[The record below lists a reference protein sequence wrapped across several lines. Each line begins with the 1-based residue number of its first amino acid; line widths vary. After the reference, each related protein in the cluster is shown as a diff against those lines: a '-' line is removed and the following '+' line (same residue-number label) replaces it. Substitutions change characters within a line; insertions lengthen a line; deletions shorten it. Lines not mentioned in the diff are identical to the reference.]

1 MVMPESVTDAD
12 ADDGEYLTIDS
23 AGYDPSMMLVSFSG
37 TTSQEMVNI
46 CVVGEGYMSTV
57 TAESSVSGKFSGSIR
72 LELSGPAVYQLQAS
86 SIVVTASKQFVV
98 AGSEV
103 QLSLLS
109 ASYDRASG
117 MVSFAGTSDS
127 AMVNLRLTGEGFYS
141 PVTTETTDDG
151 GFTGT
156 LCVGQLSDGAYVLH
170 AKDGSGTDASRQ
182 ISVGQAGISIQSVSY
197 DADTGIVAYS
207 GSSDSGLVNIRVIG
221 GSFVSQVNAETVSS
235 GAFSGSMKVGSLDA
249 GDYNLVASSGG
260 STASFGFSVGYV
272 VIAEITDLYVDYV
285 NWIVQFEGTTGAETL
300 SAHIETEGGVM
311 KTGSVEIDVSSGTFR
326 NGCSIGGFEPGSYR
340 LVIGSSD
347 SQVTKNFVI
356 ATEDDE
362 ITDRIGNTMTG
373 YGRTLVRFSG
383 SVDEYTIPSTVE
395 LVSDDAFEGATIS
408 KFVYDRDLKWDITMN
423 NRYPFEGCGVTSI
436 DISEGVTVIPD
447 YLFAKTSVSSI
458 AIPSTVETIG
468 VKSFYACSALES
480 VTVVDGNRLTLIDS
494 YAFCGGDVN
503 SRRISAVTF
512 GSSYDGYA
520 CDIGFGAFF
529 LCDSLE
535 TVVLHDGFNLRSIG
549 NVAFTKYAT
558 ADEQRGIIN
567 FNSNSG
573 ILIPKEVEE
582 IGWMA
587 FSTAA
592 GGVSPSTE
600 PGKNTYMYGSPQT
613 KFLRLNGSSTTISFE
628 EGSVLVTIEERTFAG
643 YPADSIDLSNCGLLE
658 TIKTSA
664 FENCL
669 SSSSKL
675 VLSDSIEEM
684 YSAFKLSSGTEY
696 RFMDIEIPASVEVCI
711 NAFDGLSKTVRAA
724 SGSQLREY
732 AGSRND
738 ESTDLTACTCLE
750 TVKSAGKV
758 KMNPGVYHLSGNTYD
773 ESMNVINGG
782 WATPKPVAITSNVN
796 IVGWE
801 VVDFATSISCASDNP
816 YIHIEENVLYFDTDG
831 THIVLKNLADGNV
844 VLIDGS
850 IVRDES
856 LTDGVTGIIL
866 KGSATFSSESLTDCR
881 GLEDIRYMAVQDNI
895 DDLIEALAEMKNRPT
910 VTVDGFLGASII
922 EKLSR
927 WTEVRQGYEMDSAWI
942 LLNSKIDG
950 GYLVYSSTEA
960 GVITVST
967 EADLSRYVLECDG
980 VEATLED
987 GTIRIS
993 SIVADA
999 PEQTITVALNPVYR
1013 THVALVLDYNGGT
1026 TADGKTSGTVS
1037 VLVGTRFGDV
1047 EFPDVRYDLHDLTG
1061 WTLRNGTVMS
1071 GDLEIDSGMSL
1082 IAVWTERSPK
1092 VFLDCAH
1099 VDVYSGQD
1107 LYSGGMVEKGASL
1120 TLTCTPHE
1128 GYEVLGWIVDGECSA
1143 TDSFT
1148 LTSIEHDVYI
1158 GFSLRFYS
1166 SSSGLIAVSDRG
1178 LPTTAES
1185 SVLVMVSEL
1194 GGEVDMLKS
1203 IWTGIDSVPL
1213 IVDGYIYFR
1222 AGGGL
1227 YKAESDTGYIVA
1239 SVPSVENS
1247 DFYHRIAYGD
1257 GVIVDSLTGKAY
1269 DLDLNQ
1275 IFVLSFMV
1283 GDMDYYDGYFYSS
1296 GSAVYR
1302 FSSADDDPNST
1313 SERKTPELIGTM
1325 DHVYSNYGYS
1335 NSVFVGDY
1343 LYRVHAAGASRG
1355 IAAMDLTSGK
1365 TSVYVFRSMDYMYID
1380 DGWISYNAGYLY
1392 LTGYTSG
1399 LFGAQAKTADSGF
1412 AYVKVDGLTFDAST
1426 EGYYEFSGKTSW
1438 ASQVLFWD
1446 DKAYVSCGMTLYV
1459 FDVVNGVIQSSTVR
1473 TATMTSGHGSISM
1486 DVSRYDEDGSVY
1498 IYQIP
1503 YASTAIA
1510 SMSIVEDKNGVL
1522 TYVNVSGLPANYN
1535 SQTVRPDID
1544 GRVVWYNDTGH
1555 IFTYTTPEK
1564 NNYYFYVSDG
1574 TTSTWYKSSGAT
1586 AADAL
1591 KALGSDV
1598 ARLDSA
1604 NALASVWG
1612 SSNAD
1617 GWKLSML
1624 KLESL
1629 GKQYS
1634 WTSLDNLYD
1643 KANDTNHYYAILKDC
1658 DVPSAGTEFTYIG
1671 DGGKQATYKFADNI
1685 GDRSL
1690 VGKTLISGTDISV
1703 IRFYSGETEIEDS
1716 ALIGVPG
1723 STVRGSFPIIYKS
1736 GWIGIWEDSDG
1747 DIAKLP
1753 ETFPEGGASYCITWF
1768 ESYDL
1773 NISCEKSGSISH
1785 FTIKT
1790 GRSTDGDDLKGA
1802 RILLI
1807 AGYDSGGFVNKIS
1820 NELSFGSHGES
1831 EATIGVSNQGLVSV
1845 HAYVVSGALTGA
1857 FERYGECSYGAY
1869 EETTG

>member
-1 MVMPESVTDAD
+1 MIVPASETDAD
-12 ADDGEYLTIDS
+12 AGDGEYLTIDS
-23 AGYDPSMMLVSFSG
+23 AGYDPSTKLVSFSG

-46 CVVGEGYMSTV
+46 GVVGDGYMSPV
-57 TAESSVSGKFSGSIR
+57 TSESSISGQFSGSIG
-72 LELSGPAVYQLQAS
+72 LELSGPAVYQLQVS
-86 SIVVTASKQFVV
+86 SIGVTASTQFVV

-103 QLSLLS
+103 QLSILS
-109 ASYDRASG
+109 ASYDPAAG

-127 AMVNLRLTGEGFYS
+127 AMVNLRLTGEGGFCS
-141 PVTTETTDDG
+141 PVTAETTDND

-156 LCVGQLSDGAYVLH
+156 LYVGQLPSGAYVLH
-170 AKDGSGTDASRQ
+170 AKDGEGVDASRQ
-182 ISVGQAGISIQSVSY
+182 ISVGQAGVSIQSVSY
-197 DADTGIVAYS
+197 DADMGIVAYS

-235 GAFSGSMKVGSLDA
+235 GTFSGSMKVGSLDA

-260 STASFGFSVGYV
+260 STASFGFSVESV
-272 VIAEITDLYVDYV
+272 VIAKITDLYVDYAS
-285 NWIVQFEGTTGAETL
+285 WTVQFEGTAVAETL
-300 SAHIETEGGVM
+300 SANIETDGCVT
-311 KTGSVEIDVSSGTFR
+311 KTESVAIAASSGTFK
-326 NGCSIGGFEPGSYR
+326 GSFKIGGFEPGTYR
-340 LVIGSSD
+340 LVIGSSGIE
-347 SQVTKNFVI
+347 VAKEFVI

-362 ITDRIGNTMTG
+362 ITDRIGNVMTG
-373 YGRTLVRFSG
+373 YGRTLVRFTG

-395 LVSDDAFEGATIS
+395 LVSNNAFKGATIS
-408 KFVYDRDLKWDITMN
+408 KFVYDRDLGWDIAVES
-423 NRYPFEGCGVTSI
+423 RYPFEGCGVTSI
-436 DISEGVTVIPD
+436 DLREGVTTIPD
-447 YLFAKTSVSSI
+447 YLFAKTSIASI
-458 AIPSTVETIG
+458 SIPSTVETIG
-468 VKSFYACSALES
+468 VKSFYACSDLLS
-480 VTVVDGNRLTLIDS
+480 VTVADNNRLTLIDS
-494 YAFCGGDVN
+494 YAFCGGEMQKRKL
-503 SRRISAVTF
+503 STVTF

-520 CDIGFGAFF
+520 CDVGLGAFF

-535 TVVLHDGFNLRSIG
+535 SVVLHDGFNLRSIG
-549 NVAFTKYAT
+549 NVAFAKY
-558 ADEQRGIIN
+558 DVGNGLRNIIN
-567 FNSNSG
+567 FNSKSG

-582 IGWMA
+582 IGWLA
-587 FSTAA
+587 FSTTSSA
-592 GGVSPSTE
+592 SPSTE
-600 PGKNTYMYGSPQT
+600 PGKNTYMYDSPVSGGT
-613 KFLRLNGSSTTISFE
+613 SRLNGSGAIISFE
-628 EGSVLVTIEERTFAG
+628 KGSVLGTICERTFAG
-643 YPADSIDLSNCGLLE
+643 YPADIIDLSNCGSLK
-658 TIKTSA
+658 TIKTRA
-664 FENCL
+664 FANCL
-669 SSSSKL
+669 SKESKL

-684 YSAFKLSSGTEY
+684 YSAFILTSGTDF
-696 RFMDIEIPASVEVCI
+696 RFMDIEIPASVRIC
-711 NAFDGLSKTVRAA
+711 NQAFGSLSKTVKAA

-732 AGSRND
+732 TGSESD
-738 ESTDLTACTCLE
+738 ESTDLTECAYLE
-750 TVKSAGKV
+750 TVKHAGNV
-758 KMNPGVYHLSGNTYD
+758 KLNPGVYHLDGNKYD
-773 ESMNVINGG
+773 ASMNVINGG
-782 WATPKPVAITSNVN
+782 WATPMAIEIGSDVR

-801 VVDFATSISCASDNP
+801 VLDHATSISCASDNP
-816 YIHIEENVLYFDTDG
+816 YIHIEEGVLYFDNG
-831 THIVLKNLADGNV
+831 STHIVLRNLVDGDV
-844 VLIDGS
+844 VLMDGS
-850 IVRDES
+850 VVEDES

-866 KGSATFSSESLTDCR
+866 KGSTTFSSESLSGCG
-881 GLEDIRYMAVQDNI
+881 GLEDVRYTLVPDDV
-895 DDLIEALAEMKNRPT
+895 DDLIEALAEMKKRPT
-910 VTVDGFLGASII
+910 VTVNGFLDASIV

-927 WTEVRQGYEMDSAWI
+927 WTEVRQGYEMDSTWI

-950 GYLVYSSTEA
+950 GYLAYSLTEA
-960 GVITVST
+960 GVISVST
-967 EADLSRYVLECDG
+967 DADLSRYVLECDG
-980 VEATLED
+980 VKATLEG

-993 SIVADA
+993 SVDADA
-999 PEQTITVALNPVYR
+999 PEPTITVALNPVYR

-1026 TADGKTSGTVS
+1026 TTDGKTSGTVS

-1061 WTLRNGTVMS
+1061 WTSRDGTVIS

-1082 IAVWTERSPK
+1082 TAVWTERSPK

-1099 VDVYSGQD
+1099 VDVYSGQG
-1107 LYSGGMVEKGASL
+1107 LYSGGTVEKGASL

-1128 GYEVLGWIVDGECSA
+1128 GYEVLGWIVDGKCST
-1143 TDSFT
+1143 TDSLT
-1148 LTSIEHDVYI
+1148 LTGIEHDVYI

-1178 LPTTAES
+1178 LPTAAES
-1185 SVLVMVSEL
+1185 SDLVMVSEL

-1239 SVPSVENS
+1239 SVSSVENS

-1302 FSSADDDPNST
+1302 FSSADDDPTST

-1325 DHVYSNYGYS
+1325 DHVYSSYGYS
-1335 NSVFVGDY
+1335 SSVFVGDY
-1343 LYRVHAAGASRG
+1343 LYRVHAAGAGRG
-1355 IAAMDLTSGK
+1355 IAAMDLTSGE
-1365 TSVYVFRSMDYMYID
+1365 TSVYVFKNMDYMYID

-1392 LTGYTSG
+1392 LTGYTTG

-1412 AYVKVDGLTFDAST
+1412 AYVKVDGLTFYAST
-1426 EGYYEFSGKTSW
+1426 EGYYEFSGKKSW
-1438 ASQVLFWD
+1438 ASQILFWD

-1459 FDVVNGVIQSSTVR
+1459 FDVVNGVIQKDSVR

-1544 GRVVWYNDTGH
+1544 GRMVWYNDTGH

-1564 NNYYFYVSDG
+1564 NNYYFYISDG

-1591 KALGSDV
+1591 KALGSDIV
-1598 ARLDSA
+1598 RLDSA

-1624 KLESL
+1624 KPGSL
-1629 GKQYS
+1629 GEQYS

-1643 KANDTNHYYAILKDC
+1643 AANDTNHYYAILNSC
-1658 DVPSAGTEFTYIG
+1658 DVPSAGTQFTYIKNNG
-1671 DGGKQATYKFADNI
+1671 EEATYAFADNI
-1685 GDRSL
+1685 GDRTV
-1690 VGKTLISGTDISV
+1690 VGKTLVSGTEISI
-1703 IRFYSGETEIEDS
+1703 IRFYSGDVEIEDS

-1723 STVRGSFPIIYKS
+1723 STVRGSFPSIYQIGWVRNWVDSS
-1736 GWIGIWEDSDG
+1736 GNT
-1747 DIAKLP
+1747 AKLP
-1753 ETFPEGGASYCITWF
+1753 ETFPENGVSFYITWVQPYKM
-1768 ESYDL
+1768 E
-1773 NISCEKSGSISH
+1773 ISCEGSGSLSDFKIE
-1785 FTIKT
+1785 T
-1790 GRSTDGDDLKGA
+1790 GRDADADNLKGA

-1807 AGYDSGGFVNKIS
+1807 AGYDSGTFVNKIS
-1820 NELSFGSHGES
+1820 NELSFSSFGKS
-1831 EATIGVSNQGLVSV
+1831 EATVSVSSQGLVSV
-1845 HAYVVSGALTGA
+1845 HAYLISGTPLDV
-1857 FERYGECSYGAY
+1857 FEIYGQCSY
-1869 EETTG
+1869 EVTTG

>member
-1 MVMPESVTDAD
+1 MSSRGSLIRASLLLLLAVALAFVVTPASVTDAD
-12 ADDGEYLTIDS
+12 VGDGEYLTIDS
-23 AGYDPSMMLVSFSG
+23 AGYDSSTMLVSFSG
-37 TTSQEMVNI
+37 TTSQ
-46 CVVGEGYMSTV
+46 
-57 TAESSVSGKFSGSIR
+57 K
-72 LELSGPAVYQLQAS
+72 
-86 SIVVTASKQFVV
+86 
-98 AGSEV
+98 
-103 QLSLLS
+103 
-109 ASYDRASG
+109 
-117 MVSFAGTSDS
+117 
-127 AMVNLRLTGEGFYS
+127 MVNLRLIGEGFYS
-141 PVTTETTDDG
+141 PVTAVSTDDD

-156 LCVGQLSDGAYVLH
+156 LYVGQLSDGTYVLH

-260 STASFGFSVGYV
+260 STASFGFSVESAA
-272 VIAEITDLYVDYV
+272 IAKITDLYVDYV
-285 NWIVQFEGTTGAETL
+285 NRTVQFEGTTGVEAL
-300 SAHIETEGGVM
+300 SAHIETDEGIA
-311 KTGSVEIDVSSGTFR
+311 KTGSVSIDVSSGTFR
-326 NGCSIGGFEPGSYR
+326 GNCSIRGFEPGSYR

-347 SQVTKNFVI
+347 SQVTKDFVI

-362 ITDRIGNTMTG
+362 ITDRIGNVMTG

-395 LVSDDAFEGATIS
+395 LVSDNAFRGATIS
-408 KFVYDRDLKWDITMN
+408 KFVYDRDLKWDITAN
-423 NRYPFEGCGVTSI
+423 SRYPFEGCGVTSI
-436 DISEGVTVIPD
+436 DISEGVTVIPN
-447 YLFAKTSVSSI
+447 YLFAKTSITSI
-458 AIPSTVETIG
+458 EIPSTVETIG
-468 VKSFYACSALES
+468 VKSFYACSVLGS
-480 VTVVDGNRLTLIDS
+480 VTVADNNRLTLIDS
-494 YAFCGGDVN
+494 YAFCGGDRN
-503 SRRISAVTF
+503 SRKLSTVTF

-529 LCDSLE
+529 LCDSLG
-535 TVVLHDGFNLRSIG
+535 TVVLHDGFNLKSIG
-549 NVAFTKYAT
+549 NVAFTKYAM
-558 ADEQRGIIN
+558 ADGQCGIIN
-567 FNSNSG
+567 FNSKSG

-587 FSTAA
+587 FSTTD
-592 GGVSPSTE
+592 GVSPSTE
-600 PGKNTYMYGSPQT
+600 PGKNTYKYNFPQARSWSMTGS
-613 KFLRLNGSSTTISFE
+613 GATISFE
-628 EGSVLVTIEERTFAG
+628 AESMLVTIEEATFAG
-643 YPADSIDLSNCGLLE
+643 YSVDCIDLSNCGLLK
-658 TIKTSA
+658 TIKNLA
-664 FENCL
+664 FANCL
-669 SSSSKL
+669 SSSSQL
-675 VLSDSIEEM
+675 VLSNSIEEM
-684 YSAFKLSSGTEY
+684 YSAFSLSSGTEF
-696 RFMDIEIPASVEVCI
+696 RFMDIKIPASVRIC
-711 NAFDGLSKTVRAA
+711 NQAFKGLSKQVMAA
-724 SGSQLREY
+724 PGSQLREY
-732 AGSRND
+732 IGNQDD
-738 ESTDLTACTCLE
+738 ESTDLTACTHLE
-750 TVKSAGKV
+750 TVKKAGKV
-758 KMNPGVYHLSGNTYD
+758 KLNPGVYHLSNNTYD

-782 WATPKPVAITSNVN
+782 WVTPAAIEITSDVN

-801 VVDFATSISCASDNP
+801 VVDTATSISCSSDNP
-816 YIHIEENVLYFDTDG
+816 YIHIEENVLYFDTNG
-831 THIVLKNLADGNV
+831 THIVLKNLADGDV
-844 VLIDGS
+844 ALIDDS
-850 IVRDES
+850 VVRDES
-856 LTDGVTGIIL
+856 LTDGVTGIVL
-866 KGSATFSSESLTDCR
+866 KGGATFSSESLTDCG
-881 GLEDIRYMAVQDNI
+881 GLEDIRYMAVPDDF

-910 VTVDGFLGASII
+910 LTVNGFLDASVV

-927 WTEVRQGYEMDSAWI
+927 WTEVRQGYEMDSTWI

-950 GYLVYSSTEA
+950 GYLSYSSTEA
-960 GVITVST
+960 GVISVST
-967 EADLSRYVLECDG
+967 DADLSRYVLECDG

-993 SIVADA
+993 SVDADI
-999 PEQTITVALNPVYR
+999 PEPTITVALNPVYR

-1026 TADGKTSGTVS
+1026 TTDGETTGTVS

-1047 EFPDVRYDLHDLTG
+1047 EFPDVRYDLHDLIG
-1061 WTLRNGTVMS
+1061 WTSRDGDVIS
-1071 GDLEIDSGMSL
+1071 GYLEIDSGMSL
-1082 IAVWTERSPK
+1082 TAVWTERSPK

-1099 VDVYSGQD
+1099 VDVYSGQG
-1107 LYSGGMVEKGASL
+1107 LYSGGTVEKGASL

-1128 GYEVLGWIVDGECSA
+1128 GYEVLGWIVNGECSA
-1143 TDSFT
+1143 TDSCT
-1148 LTSIEHDVYI
+1148 LTGIEHDVYI

-1166 SSSGLIAVSDRG
+1166 SSSGLIAISDRG

-1185 SVLVMVSEL
+1185 SDLVMVSEL

-1283 GDMDYYDGYFYSS
+1283 GNMDYHDGYFYSS

-1302 FSSADDDPNST
+1302 FSSADDDPTLT
-1313 SERKTPELIGTM
+1313 SERKTPELVGTM
-1325 DHVYSNYGYS
+1325 DHVYSSYGYS
-1335 NSVFVGDY
+1335 SSVFVGDY
-1343 LYRVHAAGASRG
+1343 LYRVHAAGAGRG
-1355 IAAMDLTSGK
+1355 IAAMDLTSGE
-1365 TSVYVFRSMDYMYID
+1365 TSVYVFKNMNYMYID
-1380 DGWISYNAGYLY
+1380 DGWISYNSGYLY
-1392 LTGYTSG
+1392 LTGYTTG

-1412 AYVKVDGLTFDAST
+1412 AYVKVDGLKFDAGT

-1438 ASQVLFWD
+1438 ASQILFWD
-1446 DKAYVSCGMTLYV
+1446 NKAYVSCGMTLYV
-1459 FDVVNGVIQSSTVR
+1459 FDVENGVIQSNTVR

-1503 YASTAIA
+1503 YASTATA

-1544 GRVVWYNDTGH
+1544 GRMVWYNDTGH

-1591 KALGSDV
+1591 KALGSDIV
-1598 ARLDSA
+1598 RLDSA
-1604 NALASVWG
+1604 NALASIWG

-1617 GWKLSML
+1617 GWTLSML

-1634 WTSLDNLYD
+1634 WISLDNLYD
-1643 KANDTNHYYAILKDC
+1643 KANDTNHYYAILNGC
-1658 DVPSAGTEFTYIG
+1658 NVPDAGTQFTYIG
-1671 DGGKQATYKFADNI
+1671 DDGNKATYAFADNI
-1685 GDRSL
+1685 GDRTV
-1690 VGKTLISGTDISV
+1690 VGKTLVSGTEVSV
-1703 IRFYSGETEIEDS
+1703 IRFYSGDVEIKDS
-1716 ALIGVPG
+1716 ALVGMPG
-1723 STVRGSFPIIYKS
+1723 STVRGSFPGIYKS
-1736 GWIGIWEDSDG
+1736 GWVGNWVDSKG
-1747 DIAKLP
+1747 NLAQLP
-1753 ETFPEGGASYCITWF
+1753 EKFPENGASYYITWV
-1768 ESYDL
+1768 ESYDMD
-1773 NISCEKSGSISH
+1773 ISCEKSGSMSY
-1785 FTIKT
+1785 FTVET
-1790 GRSTDGDDLKGA
+1790 GRDANKDDLKEA
-1802 RILLI
+1802 HILLI
-1807 AGYDSGGFVNKIS
+1807 AGYDSGTFVNVIS
-1820 NELSFGSHGES
+1820 DELSFGSFGAS
-1831 EATIGVSNQGLVSV
+1831 QATVGVSTQGLVSV
-1845 HAYVVSGALTGA
+1845 HAYLISGTPLGA
-1857 FERYGECSYGAY
+1857 FESYGQCTYAV
-1869 EETTG
+1869 TTG